1 MHSSPASPASPPP
14 PSLPRSLDAL
24 VSPPTPFS
32 PPAPPTP
39 PAPTESSGQ
48 FDDATID
55 EDAHSLRSTS
65 SSALSVSVALDKNGP
80 PMPTTT
86 EEMRSEVH
94 RLRMSIA
101 LLEKEVA
108 KARAKENAFTAQ
120 SAVMTREL
128 SSIVGELGPQKA
140 KTTRRASKRGPRHV
154 AAAPATKGHFS
165 AKRRR
170 KARLAKTKVD
180 DHTARET

>member
-1 MHSSPASPASPPP
+1 
-14 PSLPRSLDAL
+14 
-24 VSPPTPFS
+24 
-32 PPAPPTP
+32 
-39 PAPTESSGQ
+39 
-48 FDDATID
+48 
-55 EDAHSLRSTS
+55 
-65 SSALSVSVALDKNGP
+65 
-80 PMPTTT
+80 MPTTT

-94 RLRMSIA
+94 RLRMSIV

-128 SSIVGELGPQKA
+128 LSIVGELGPQKA
-140 KTTRRASKRGPRHV
+140 KTTRRASKRGSRHV

-180 DHTARET
+180 DHTTRET